1 MTTTS
6 PLPAT
11 ATAASRATPARLDLY
26 SPIHKGLRLFMS
38 DTLSRVGALDVS
50 DADELG
56 TTLAQV
62 QSLLDLCRRHVEHE
76 NQFLHTALEAR
87 RPGATVRIA
96 AEHDEHIDAIAALEA
111 DAAALRALPG
121 AAAAHRFYRHLAL
134 FVAENLEH
142 MNLEETAHNAALWA
156 DYSDAE
162 LAEVHQR
169 LLASIDPA
177 EMALALR
184 WMVPALAPA
193 ERAAM
198 FASMQQQLPP
208 DALRGALEIVRPHLN
223 DSAWGK
229 LARALGIPPAPGR
242 VEA

>member
-6 PLPAT
+6 HLHASP
-11 ATAASRATPARLDLY
+11 TAAGRAAPARLDLY
-26 SPIHKGLRLFMS
+26 TPAHKGLRLFMS
-38 DTLSRVGALDVS
+38 DTLTRVGALDVS
-50 DADELG
+50 DVDELG
-56 TTLAQV
+56 QTLAQV
-62 QSLLDLCRRHVEHE
+62 HSLLDLCRRHLDHE
-76 NQFLHTALEAR
+76 SQFLHTALEAR

-184 WMVPALAPA
+184 WMVPALTPT

-198 FASMQQQLPP
+198 FASMQQRMTP
-208 DALRGALEIVRPHLN
+208 DALRRALEIVRPHLN
-223 DSAWGK
+223 ASAWGK
-229 LARALGIPPAPGR
+229 LTRALGSAGTGHG
-242 VEA
+242 